1 MLQAARAEGQAK
13 LEAEQLRAAE
23 AATTTAAVAAA
34 RLIEVEKNAA
44 EAVKKVSALRVPFE
58 CSTSHAQLPTAVLHV
73 SCAAAH
79 RRRQHRQ
86 RSRRPPHGPPSTAP
100 QVIEDGGVREAADL
114 TALQRER
121 ALKGVLAE
129 DLATARKQLKAAAE
143 LRYTAAVASERQ
155 VIAL

>member
-1 MLQAARAEGQAK
+1 MR
-13 LEAEQLRAAE
+13 
-23 AATTTAAVAAA
+23 
-34 RLIEVEKNAA
+34 
-44 EAVKKVSALRVPFE
+44 SCPPP
-58 CSTSHAQLPTAVLHV
+58 CSTSHAQLPTAVASTV
-73 SCAAAH
+73 NGAAA
-79 RRRQHRQ
+79 
-86 RSRRPPHGPPSTAP
+86 PPHGPPSTAP